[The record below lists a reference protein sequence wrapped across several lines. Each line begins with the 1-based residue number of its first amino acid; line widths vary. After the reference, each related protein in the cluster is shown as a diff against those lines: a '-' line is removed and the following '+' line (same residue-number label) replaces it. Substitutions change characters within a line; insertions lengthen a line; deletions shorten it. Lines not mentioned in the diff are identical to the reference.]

1 MGARLTEPAR
11 LELPQ
16 VTLCCVDT
24 RSVPLAMMAVRRC
37 MAAANFG
44 QVLFLGPDPET
55 SQVTIP
61 AGVQWVTIPALRGI
75 EDYNR
80 IMLRELA
87 PLVKTSHVLVVQWDG
102 FITDPFLW
110 RDDCRNWDYTGA
122 PWYHGGHPGKVGNG
136 GFSLRSH
143 KLLRALQ
150 DMPLDFQRPEDME
163 ICVHQQPLLTERHG
177 IRIAPLP
184 VAQDFA
190 CEYGPHRPSF
200 GFHGMHNFAHVFDQQ
215 ALTAWLASAPADIIV
230 HQHARKLIKSL
241 MTHGRAAEA
250 IRLLR
255 LRSSALGWSRDQCL
269 LLLRAQA
276 CRIKEW
282 IRPSP

>member
-37 MAAANFG
+37 MAVANFG
-44 QVLFLGPDPET
+44 QVLFLGPDPEV
-55 SQVTIP
+55 SQVSIP
-61 AGVQWVTIPALRGI
+61 AGMQWVSIPELRGI

-87 PLVKTSHVLVVQWDG
+87 PHVKTSHVLVVQWDG
-102 FITDPFLW
+102 FIMDPALW
-110 RDDCRNWDYTGA
+110 REDFLRWDYIGA
-122 PWYHGGHPGKVGNG
+122 PWYHGGHPGMVGNG
-136 GFSLRSH
+136 GFSLRSR

-150 DMPLDFQRPEDME
+150 EVPIDFRRPEDME

-177 IRIAPLP
+177 VRIAPLP

-190 CEYGPHRPSF
+190 CEYGPYRPAF
-200 GFHGMHNFAHVFDQQ
+200 GFHGMHNFVHVFDQQ
-215 ALTAWLASAPADIIV
+215 TLTDWLASAPADIIV
-230 HQHARKLIKSL
+230 HQHTRKLIKSL
-241 MTHGRAAEA
+241 MTNGRAAEA
-250 IRLLR
+250 VRLLR
-255 LRSSALGWSRDQCL
+255 LRSRTLGWSRDQCV

-282 IRPSP
+282 VRPRP